1 MEKSNI
7 FLALH
12 CEYGSSEQSQLFS
25 IAESIRRKTCENKVY
40 IRAVIEVSNNCWCSC
55 NFCGNAVASRTKR
68 YRLSYEEIKA
78 QVDWARAIG
87 IDVIHLASGEDNNL
101 DLDMIKKIIMYIS
114 SQGMYVELALGKK
127 TENEYIQLFKAG
139 AHRYILKFETSNPLL
154 FSKVKDCHC
163 SLQNIY
169 QHLKILKKIGYQ
181 VGSGNIVGLPGQTVD
196 DLVSDLYKIQD
207 LEVDMASTSVFTPNA
222 ESTYCNESPGSTNI
236 ALNYLALLRIMNKRN
251 ISIPTNSTFG
261 IYGKQKSLSIGA
273 NEVSLNLTPLRAANC
288 YSIYTGKDR
297 SKATLRET
305 LAYIENA
312 NMRRASI
319 REVIYHD

>member
-222 ESTYCNESPGSTNI
+222 ESTYCNE
-236 ALNYLALLRIMNKRN
+236 
-251 ISIPTNSTFG
+251 
-261 IYGKQKSLSIGA
+261 KSLSIGA